1 MKNQVDQIN
10 TMSKTL
16 ERSGLTEG
24 QPTAIIETVALAM
37 ETFGVTPEILDD
49 RLDKVMDFVREQI
62 AEVKAEG
69 KEQVGDV
76 KAQGKQQFEIIMA
89 QIKTWGDNMK
99 SLQQSV
105 DGLKEGMLD
114 HQRSLF
120 RIMMTFMVALLVAV
134 LALFG
139 VLVQQLLPP

>member
-1 MKNQVDQIN
+1 
-10 TMSKTL
+10 MSNTL
-16 ERSGLTEG
+16 ERSGFTEG
-24 QPTAIIETVALAM
+24 QPAAIIETVVLAM
-37 ETFGVTPEILDD
+37 ETFGVTPEILDE
-49 RLDKVMDFVREQI
+49 RLDKVMDFIREQI

-114 HQRSLF
+114 PYERRGPGPSEWGMHRPCE
-120 RIMMTFMVALLVAV
+120 
-134 LALFG
+134 FG
-139 VLVQQLLPP
+139 GANLPPLDWRRSRAGLGLG